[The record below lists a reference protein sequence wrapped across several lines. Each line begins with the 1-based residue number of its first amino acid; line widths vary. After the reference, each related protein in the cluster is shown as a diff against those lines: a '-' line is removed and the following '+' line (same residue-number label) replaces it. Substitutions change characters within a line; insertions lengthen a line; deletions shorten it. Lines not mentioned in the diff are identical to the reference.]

1 MNLDLSG
8 KVALVSGSTAGIGLR
23 TALQLAQLKAK
34 VIVNGRSQKRVDDAV
49 AHVKKVYPSADVQGV
64 VADLSDAKDA
74 EKLFKLVP
82 KVDVLVNNLGIYEP
96 KSFEQIT
103 DDDWRRVFDV
113 NVLSGIRLSRFYFQK
128 MIDNNWGR
136 IVFVSSESAINVPSE
151 MIHYGM
157 TKTAQLS
164 IARGLAEL
172 TKGTNVTVNTALV
185 GPTATEGVETYSKHM
200 AKEQNKTDAE
210 LEKEFFQTLRPTSL
224 IQRKLT
230 EEEVANLIVYLCS
243 PASSGTNG
251 AAMRVDGGLL
261 RSIV

>member
-8 KVALVSGSTAGIGLR
+8 KIALVSGSTAGIGLR

-34 VIVNGRSQKRVDDAV
+34 VVVNGRTQQRVDDAI
-49 AHVKKVYPSADVQGV
+49 AHIKKHCPNADVTGV
-64 VADLSDAKDA
+64 VADLSNATDA
-74 EKLFKLVP
+74 EKLLKAVP
-82 KVDVLVNNLGIYEP
+82 KVDILVNNLGVYNP
-96 KSFEQIT
+96 KPFDQIT
-103 DDDWRRVFDV
+103 DDEWRNVFDV
-113 NVLSGIRLSRFYFQK
+113 NVLSGIRLSRFYFK
-128 MIDNNWGR
+128 NMIDNNWGR
-136 IVFVSSESAINVPSE
+136 IVFVSSESGINIPTE

-164 IARGLAEL
+164 VARGLAEL

-185 GPTATEGVETYSKHM
+185 GPTNTEGVDVWSKRI
-200 AKEQNKTDAE
+200 AKEQKKTDAE
-210 LEKEFFQTLRPTSL
+210 LEKEFFETLRPTSL

-230 EEEVANLIVYLCS
+230 EEEVANMIVYLCS

-251 AAMRVDGGLL
+251 AALRVEGGLL